1 MSTLSVN
8 TIQPTS
14 GTTITI
20 PSDLTVTGNIT
31 GNVSGSITNAS
42 TASYIAAANVVGT
55 VTNAAT
61 ASYVTTSQTA
71 SYVAAANVVGTVTNA
86 ATASYVTTSQ
96 TASYV
101 AAANVVGTVTNAAT
115 ASYVAALNQNVTISG
130 SISVSGSLIPN
141 TDGASTTSS
150 FSLGSPTNAWKD
162 IYVSNGTINFLDGA
176 GNVQGTVGA
185 GSAGTVIT
193 GSLNVIS
200 YGNEELNL
208 ENQGYTNGVFTQLPK
223 QRLTS
228 AGIKLAADYSSGLS
242 LNAGLYTWFSDPIL
256 PWDKKITSFYV
267 YNDLSSSMSPSLL
280 YLPPI
285 YNAPFIPGEIITVYN
300 ISPSASANI
309 KNSGSLK
316 ISCFG
321 QGILGVNTGSK
332 SVTSVLN
339 SQCPILSGSWGNYYS
354 INSSFGY
361 SSSLEILPGKKAT
374 FEVFN
379 WGNFTVL
386 TSSNYPFYN
395 GDYSGN
401 GYSESTYGAVYKLI
415 SVSNI

>member
-1 MSTLSVN
+1 M
-8 TIQPTS
+8 
-14 GTTITI
+14 
-20 PSDLTVTGNIT
+20 
-31 GNVSGSITNAS
+31 
-42 TASYIAAANVVGT
+42 
-55 VTNAAT
+55 
-61 ASYVTTSQTA
+61 
-71 SYVAAANVVGTVTNA
+71 
-86 ATASYVTTSQ
+86 
-96 TASYV
+96 
-101 AAANVVGTVTNAAT
+101 
-115 ASYVAALNQNVTISG
+115 
-130 SISVSGSLIPN
+130 
-141 TDGASTTSS
+141 
-150 FSLGSPTNAWKD
+150 
-162 IYVSNGTINFLDGA
+162 
-176 GNVQGTVGA
+176 
-185 GSAGTVIT
+185 
-193 GSLNVIS
+193 
-200 YGNEELNL
+200 
-208 ENQGYTNGVFTQLPK
+208 
-223 QRLTS
+223 
-228 AGIKLAADYSSGLS
+228 
-242 LNAGLYTWFSDPIL
+242 YTWFSDPIL

-267 YNDLSSSMSPSLL
+267 YNDLSSSSSPSLL

-354 INSSFGY
+354 INSSFGF
-361 SSSLEILPGKKAT
+361 SASLEVPPGKKAT

-401 GYSESTYGAVYKLI
+401 GYSESTYGSVYKLI
-415 SVSNI
+415 SVSDI